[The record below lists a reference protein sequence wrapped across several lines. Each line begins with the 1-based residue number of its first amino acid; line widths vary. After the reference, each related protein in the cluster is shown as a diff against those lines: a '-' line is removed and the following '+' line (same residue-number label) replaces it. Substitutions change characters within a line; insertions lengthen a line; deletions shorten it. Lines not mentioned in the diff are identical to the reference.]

1 MLTEEELKALSDDF
15 TQFLVVQGIDDD
27 TWRKMN
33 LEDKEKAVRVV
44 EVFSETVLFKVY
56 SKIQYMSYISDHIF
70 SIFKINKASIDLIL
84 IKSTDS
90 TLIFTDEASLYGLLN
105 SNPGA
110 WELYS
115 SSKELGEK
123 LTDEV
128 HKLTTQGCE
137 VSSIEIWEELYQF
150 HKKASKKASF

>member
-15 TQFLVVQGIDDD
+15 TQFLVVQGVDDV

-33 LEDKEKAVRVV
+33 IENEEKAIEVV
-44 EVFSETVLFKVY
+44 EVFSDTVLHKVY
-56 SKIQYMSYISDHIF
+56 SKIQYMSYISDHVF
-70 SIFKINKASIDLIL
+70 SIFKINKTSIDLIL
-84 IKSTDS
+84 IKSTDAS
-90 TLIFTDEASLYGLLN
+90 LIFQDEATLYSLLN
-105 SNPGA
+105 SNSGA

-115 SSKELGEK
+115 SSKELGDK

-128 HKLTTQGCE
+128 HKLTTQGCQI
-137 VSSIEIWEELYQF
+137 SSKEIWDEFYHF